1 MGMVTMGLGD
11 TLTHVLYTLPDLSV
25 SAGINEISVEMT
37 EIEFEVETEIIT
49 ICEV

>member
-1 MGMVTMGLGD
+1 MSLVTGGLGA
-11 TLTHVLYTLPDLSV
+11 VIEEVRYSLPDLSV
-25 SAGINEISVEMT
+25 SAGINEISVEMA

>member
-1 MGMVTMGLGD
+1 MSLVTGGLGAV
-11 TLTHVLYTLPDLSV
+11 TEAVFYSLPDLSV
-25 SAGINEISVEMT
+25 SVGINEISVEMT